1 MMLLARFRRLARDRR
16 GLAALEFA
24 LIAPMMVT
32 VLFASIELT
41 ELLSCN
47 RRTENTA
54 ASVADVISRDTVVT
68 DDEMTDLWT
77 AANALMFPNST
88 TPMQMRVS
96 SVQVISAAEARVLWS
111 EGHNGMAPR
120 AEDSPITMP
129 AGMMIPGTS
138 VILAETKYRYEP
150 PIGIFLK
157 LAFDLDHK
165 EYRRPRIA
173 DPVVREQ

>member
-1 MMLLARFRRLARDRR
+1 MTVMARFRRLARDRR

-24 LIAPMMVT
+24 LIAPMMVM

-41 ELLSCN
+41 ELLACN

-54 ASVADVISRDTVVT
+54 ASVADVISRDTVIT
-68 DDEMTDLWT
+68 DDEVDDLWT
-77 AANALMFPNST
+77 AASALMFPNSA

-96 SVQVISAAEARVLWS
+96 SVQIVSATEARVLWS
-111 EGHNGMAPR
+111 EGHNGYAPR
-120 AEDSPITMP
+120 GADSMVTMP

-138 VILAETKYRYEP
+138 VILSETAYRYEP
-150 PIGIFLK
+150 PIGVFLD
-157 LAFDLDHK
+157 LAIDLDHK

-173 DPVVREQ
+173 DPVVRG